1 MEDIEQIKAELDH
14 LKAMQEIHRR
24 QLEENRQA
32 ALQRKR
38 DTRRLVSLGKM
49 VEELLPD
56 AAGRTEDEI
65 RDILA
70 ELLNSRPLYEARNS
84 YRFPGAVKVSPE

>member
-1 MEDIEQIKAELDH
+1 MEDIEQLKTDLDH
-14 LKAMQEIHRR
+14 LKAMQEVHRK

-32 ALQRKR
+32 ALQKKR
-38 DTRRLVSLGKM
+38 YTRRLVSLGKM

-70 ELLNSRPLYEARNS
+70 ERLQVPMNSRS
-84 YRFPGAVKVSPE
+84 